1 MSMSSSTIVALSQN
15 SNRNLKSLLTM
26 TKSIKEFRQQIENE
40 MQALIDQN
48 LRRLD
53 RIKEMLIVRE
63 NVQEMT
69 LKYTWAT
76 WQYVIQEK
84 TWREEYESLKIFK
97 MNVHYDDAL
106 KKMLKAQ
113 NILQKW
119 QMNILVLTFVSF
131 KLLTDSRLNSNN
143 HLESFFNNETVCLIS
158 CCLTLWSLSDS
169 AIICFV
175 LLLLSVSFNST
186 RTSLLMC

>member
-1 MSMSSSTIVALSQN
+1 MLMSSSTIVALSQN
-15 SNRNLKSLLTM
+15 SNRNLKSLSTM

-48 LRRLD
+48 LRRVD
-53 RIKEMLIVRE
+53 KIKEMLIVRE

-69 LKYTWAT
+69 LKYTWTT

-97 MNVHYDDAL
+97 KNVHYDDAL

-113 NILQKW
+113 EILQKR
-119 QMNILVLTFVSF
+119 QMNILTLTFVSSE
-131 KLLTDSRLNSNN
+131 LSADSRSNSNN
-143 HLESFFNNETVCLIS
+143 HLEPFFNNEAVCLIS
-158 CCLTLWSLSDS
+158 CCSTLWSLSDS
-169 AIICFV
+169 VIICFA
-175 LLLLSVSFNST
+175 LSLFSVSFNLT
-186 RTSLLMC
+186 RTSLLIR

>member
-1 MSMSSSTIVALSQN
+1 MSMSSNTIVALSQN
-15 SNRNLKSLLTM
+15 SNRNLKSLSTM

-97 MNVHYDDAL
+97 KNVHYDDAL

-113 NILQKW
+113 EILQKR
-119 QMNILVLTFVSF
+119 QMNILMLTFVLSE
-131 KLLTDSRLNSNN
+131 LSTDSRSNSNN
-143 HLESFFNNETVCLIS
+143 YLESFFNNETVCLIS
-158 CCLTLWSLSDS
+158 CCSTLWSLSDS
-169 AIICFV
+169 VIICFA
-175 LLLLSVSFNST
+175 LSLFSISFNLT
-186 RTSLLMC
+186 RTSLLIR